1 VDFSLSE
8 GQQLIRD
15 TARRFAQSEI
25 APYVRAN
32 EHNERFPEAVM
43 RKMAPIGLLGGPIGQ
58 EYGGAGIDSVSYCLI
73 CEEIGKS
80 SASVFTSAL
89 TVQISLVAQTI
100 ERWGSEEQKRMY
112 LPKLCSAEWVGAY
125 ALTEPDHGSD
135 PAAMETFAT
144 LDGSGD
150 EWSITGSKMWIS
162 NGAVADFIILFAQP
176 ERGAGS
182 RGIGAFLLPTSTPGF
197 SARPIEGKMGLGAS
211 NTSALF
217 LEDCLVPRQNVLGEI
232 GQGFKVAMTAL
243 DAGRLSTAACAVGV
257 AQGCVDACLAYATQR
272 QQFGKP
278 IAAHQLVQELIAD
291 MATETDAARLLV
303 LRAAD
308 MKDRG
313 TVTPLQLSM
322 AKYYAAECAV
332 RAARNAIQ
340 VHGGVGYVGEYPVE
354 RYLRDAIALG
364 LYEGTSQI
372 QKLIIGRELT
382 HVAAFA

>member
-1 VDFSLSE
+1 MDFTLSE
-8 GQQLIRD
+8 DQQLIRV

-25 APYVRAN
+25 APHVAEN
-32 EHNERFPEAVM
+32 EHNERFPVDVM
-43 RKMAPIGLLGGPIGQ
+43 RRMAPIGLLGGPIAQ
-58 EYGGAGIDSVSYCLI
+58 EYGGAGIDSVAYALI
-73 CEEIGKS
+73 CEEVGKA

-89 TVQISLVAQTI
+89 TVQISLVSQTI
-100 ERWGSEEQKRMY
+100 ERWGTEAQKQRF
-112 LPKLCSAEWVGAY
+112 LPGLCAGEIVGAY

-135 PAAMETFAT
+135 PAAMETLAVR
-144 LDGSGD
+144 DGD
-150 EWSITGSKMWIS
+150 EWTISGSKMWIS
-162 NGAVADFIILFAQP
+162 NGGIADLIVLFAQTQ
-176 ERGAGS
+176 RGAGA
-182 RGIGAFLLPTSTPGF
+182 RGVGAFLLPTDTPGF

-211 NTSALF
+211 NTSMLF
-217 LEDCLVPRQNVLGEI
+217 LENCRVPRENVLGEI

-257 AQGCVDACLAYATQR
+257 AQGCVDACLAYSKQR

-340 VHGGVGYVGEYPVE
+340 VHGGVGYVSEYPVE

-382 HVAAFA
+382 RISAFA